1 MRQKGRKTRNNVR
14 LAAGL
19 ITGLLVFASY
29 AAVPI
34 HIYASADSVS
44 IVVSDPEA
52 DQKAADKV
60 SEMLK
65 ALPAAGELTGDDE
78 KAVTDVLHAY
88 SQLTDQQKA
97 LVKGRERIAALRQE
111 ISEAK
116 AREAAAQVESV
127 NQLIQALPEAT
138 SITLAHEDAVK
149 TARTAYNSLTDEQ
162 KASIANL
169 SRLEAAEA
177 KIADLRSR
185 VSTFSLDQKS
195 DDITII
201 ARYKTS
207 TEGTNKVPQFTLRGP
222 GGTEYVLTPATRK
235 MEYADV
241 TVSLY
246 WMDSYVQIDLV
257 NGAFGAWVL
266 EASQPVSYTQ
276 TDYTGERYD
285 LEEVTPTPE
294 PTPVPEPSVSAR
306 TVWFLYGGT
315 LFAAAATVF
324 AVFAGRRRKQKLA
337 EKAEREKAERES
349 ADVPRKQSREEE
361 IAEIRRSIKE
371 EVRRNRRAAAS
382 EKDEKKAP
390 EPEKD
395 EDEDL
400 DKSILNDTSI
410 IEVNDLRTAAAAEGA
425 GIDMS
430 PFFATSGKSW
440 DWDGWDDDDEYEDE
454 DDG

>member
-1 MRQKGRKTRNNVR
+1 MRQEKQKRRNSVR

-19 ITGLLVFASY
+19 VTGLLVFAVS
-29 AAVPI
+29 ATAPVPVC
-34 HIYASADSVS
+34 ASADSVS

-185 VSTFSLDQKS
+185 ISTFSLDQKS

-207 TEGTNKVPQFTLRGP
+207 TEGTNKVPQFTLKGP

-315 LFAAAATVF
+315 LFAAAAAFF
-324 AVFAGRRRKQKLA
+324 AVFAVRRRKQKLA

-410 IEVNDLRTAAAAEGA
+410 IEVNDLRTAAAAEDA
-425 GIDMS
+425 GIDTS

-440 DWDGWDDDDEYEDE
+440 DWDGWDDDEEYEDE

>member
-1 MRQKGRKTRNNVR
+1 MR

-19 ITGLLVFASY
+19 VTGLLVFAVSST
-29 AAVPI
+29 APVPVC
-34 HIYASADSVS
+34 ASADSVS

-116 AREAAAQVESV
+116 SREAAAQVESV

-185 VSTFSLDQKS
+185 VSTFSLDQKN

-201 ARYKTS
+201 AR
-207 TEGTNKVPQFTLRGP
+207 
-222 GGTEYVLTPATRK
+222 
-235 MEYADV
+235 
-241 TVSLY
+241 
-246 WMDSYVQIDLV
+246 
-257 NGAFGAWVL
+257 
-266 EASQPVSYTQ
+266 
-276 TDYTGERYD
+276 
-285 LEEVTPTPE
+285 
-294 PTPVPEPSVSAR
+294 
-306 TVWFLYGGT
+306 
-315 LFAAAATVF
+315 
-324 AVFAGRRRKQKLA
+324 
-337 EKAEREKAERES
+337 
-349 ADVPRKQSREEE
+349 
-361 IAEIRRSIKE
+361 
-371 EVRRNRRAAAS
+371 
-382 EKDEKKAP
+382 
-390 EPEKD
+390 
-395 EDEDL
+395 
-400 DKSILNDTSI
+400 
-410 IEVNDLRTAAAAEGA
+410 
-425 GIDMS
+425 
-430 PFFATSGKSW
+430 
-440 DWDGWDDDDEYEDE
+440 
-454 DDG
+454 

>member
-1 MRQKGRKTRNNVR
+1 MRQKGQKTRNNVR

-19 ITGLLVFASY
+19 ITGLLVFAPY

-34 HIYASADSVS
+34 HVYASADSVS

-65 ALPAAGELTGDDE
+65 ALPAVGKLTGDDE

-88 SQLTDQQKA
+88 SQLTDQQKV
-97 LVKGRERIAALRQE
+97 LVQGRERIATLRQE

-116 AREAAAQVESV
+116 TREAAAQVESV
-127 NQLIQALPEAT
+127 NQLIQALPEAA

-169 SRLEAAEA
+169 PRLEAAEA
-177 KIADLRSR
+177 KITDLRSR
-185 VSTFSLDQKS
+185 LSTFSLDQKS

-201 ARYKTS
+201 ARYRTS
-207 TEGTNKVPQFTLRGP
+207 TEGTNRVPQFTLKGP

-235 MEYADV
+235 MEYSDV

-257 NGAFGAWVL
+257 NGAYGAWTL
-266 EASQPVSYTQ
+266 EASQTVSYTQ

-285 LEEVTPTPE
+285 LEEVTPTPR
-294 PTPVPEPSVSAR
+294 PTPTPEPSVSAK
-306 TVWFLYGGT
+306 TVYYLYGGT
-315 LFAAAATVF
+315 LFAVAAAFF
-324 AVFAGRRRKQKLA
+324 AVFAVRRRNRKRA
-337 EKAEREKAERES
+337 EKEEKERAQRES
-349 ADVPRKQSREEE
+349 ADIPRKQSREEE
-361 IAEIRRSIKE
+361 IEEIRRSIKE
-371 EVRRNRRAAAS
+371 EVRRNRRAAVS
-382 EKDEKKAP
+382 KEDKKITP
-390 EPEKD
+390 EPKQD

-400 DKSILNDTSI
+400 DRSILNDTSI
-410 IEVNDLRTAAAAEGA
+410 IEVNDVRSMGLAEDE
-425 GIDMS
+425 GIDTS

-440 DWDGWDDDDEYEDE
+440 DWDGWEDDDDYEDE
-454 DDG
+454 DDE